1 MAAVISLFLHSSSL
15 CVLLIAFRSP
25 CFGSSPFSFFL
36 FFFLFL
42 VPSFSPLLYS
52 EYRSASVRID
62 VGKEEVLVE
71 ASLTSHE
78 VQGLIGSTGRRAVLK
93 GIGGTEQ
100 GKAADILSD
109 MFYPFRTRMKLYIT
123 CIHCQKNPPFFLFT
137 QKDEQFVRF
146 WSDSHLRCHSPL
158 KR

>member
-1 MAAVISLFLHSSSL
+1 M
-15 CVLLIAFRSP
+15 
-25 CFGSSPFSFFL
+25 
-36 FFFLFL
+36 
-42 VPSFSPLLYS
+42 
-52 EYRSASVRID
+52 RID

-123 CIHCQKNPPFFLFT
+123 CIHCPSKNSTFF
-137 QKDEQFVRF
+137 FVYAKRRTICAF
-146 WSDSHLRCHSPL
+146 LVGQPSPL
-158 KR
+158 SFTPQRMTLIEKALPLYPKYCEYKIPMCPRPMAGAKA